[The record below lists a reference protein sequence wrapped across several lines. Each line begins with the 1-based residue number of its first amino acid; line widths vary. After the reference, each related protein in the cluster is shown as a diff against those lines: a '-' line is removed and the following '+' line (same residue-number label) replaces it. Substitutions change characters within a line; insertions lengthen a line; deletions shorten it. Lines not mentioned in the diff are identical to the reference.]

1 MTCKILMCAIALSI
15 ASLLNADEKPCWV
28 YLGAYAKGEDQG
40 ITLCKLDRM
49 KGKLEKVK
57 VFGGHR
63 NPAFLE
69 IHPSQKF
76 LYAANE
82 MREFKGEP
90 TGAITAFSIDAK
102 TGELAQFNQVSSKG
116 AGSCHITIDAEGKT
130 LLVANYGGGSVASFR
145 IGEDGA
151 LSETVSF
158 VQHEGS
164 SVDERRQKGPHAHS
178 INVDPSGKRAYCAD
192 LGLDKVLVYKVNK
205 KGKLKAN
212 DPPFA
217 KTQPGGGPR
226 HLNFHP
232 SGKFAFVN
240 LEMTSKV
247 TVFSHDGKTGAL
259 NEIQTVST
267 LPRDFA
273 ANNSTAEIRVH
284 PNGKFVYCSNRGH
297 DSIAVF
303 AIDEKS
309 GKLTLV
315 EHEPSGGKTPRNFCI
330 DPSGSF
336 LLAANQN
343 TNNVVVF
350 RIDGNTGSLS
360 TTGSS
365 IESPKPVCVRF
376 VEAN

>member
-1 MTCKILMCAIALSI
+1 MTCEILMSAIALSI
-15 ASLLNADEKPCWV
+15 ASLLNAEEKPCWV

-49 KGKLEKVK
+49 KGKLEKVN

-69 IHPSQKF
+69 IHPSKKF

-90 TGAITAFSIDAK
+90 TGAVTAFSIDAM
-102 TGELAQFNQVSSKG
+102 TGELTPLNQVSSKG

-145 IGEDGA
+145 IGEDGT
-151 LSETVSF
+151 LSEAVSF
-158 VQHEGS
+158 FQHEGS

-178 INVDPSGKRAYCAD
+178 INVDPTNKHAYCAD

-212 DPPFA
+212 DPPFT

-226 HLNFHP
+226 HLSFHP
-232 SGKFAFVN
+232 SGKFAYVN

-247 TVFSHDGKTGAL
+247 TVFTHNAKTGIL
-259 NEIQTVST
+259 TEVQTVST
-267 LPRDFA
+267 LPKDFTG
-273 ANNSTAEIRVH
+273 NNSTAEIRVH
-284 PNGKFVYCSNRGH
+284 PTGKFVYCSNRGH

-309 GKLTLV
+309 GKLTFI

-330 DPSGSF
+330 DPSGAY

-343 TNNVVVF
+343 TNNVAVF
-350 RIDGNTGSLS
+350 RVDAKTGAL
-360 TTGSS
+360 TPTGSS
-365 IESPKPVCVRF
+365 IESPKAVCVRF
-376 VEAN
+376 VEAK

>member
-1 MTCKILMCAIALSI
+1 MTFKSLMCSIALSI
-15 ASLLNADEKPCWV
+15 VSSLHADEKPCWV

-40 ITLCKLDRM
+40 ITLCKLDR
-49 KGKLEKVK
+49 KNGKLEKVK

-69 IHPSQKF
+69 VHPSGKF
-76 LYAANE
+76 LYAVNE
-82 MREFKGEP
+82 INDFKRK
-90 TGAITAFSIDAK
+90 TAGALTAFSVDAK
-102 TGELAQFNQVSSKG
+102 TGNLKQINQVSSRGGG
-116 AGSCHITIDAEGKT
+116 ACHLTIDARGKV
-130 LLVANYGGGSVASFR
+130 LLVANYGGGNIASFR

-151 LSETVSF
+151 LSEAVSF
-158 VQHEGS
+158 FQHEGS

-178 INVDPSGKRAYCAD
+178 INFDPTNKRAYCAD
-192 LGLDKVLVYKVNK
+192 LGLDQVLVYKLNK
-205 KGKLKAN
+205 NGKLKTN

-226 HLNFHP
+226 HMNFHP

-240 LEMTSKV
+240 LEMTSKI
-247 TVFSHDGKTGAL
+247 TVFAHHGKTGAL
-259 NEIQTVST
+259 NEVQTVST
-267 LPRDFA
+267 LPKDFA
-273 ANNSTAEIRVH
+273 GNNSTAEIRVH

-297 DSIAVF
+297 DSIVVF
-303 AIDEKS
+303 AIDEES

-315 EHEPSGGKTPRNFCI
+315 ESEPSGGKTPRNFCI
-330 DPSGSF
+330 DPSGAF

-350 RIDGNTGSLS
+350 RIDGKTGSL
-360 TTGSS
+360 TPTGSS

>member
-1 MTCKILMCAIALSI
+1 MAERQLVYIGNYTRAEDAAI
-15 ASLLNADEKPCWV
+15 
-28 YLGAYAKGEDQG
+28 YHGEID
-40 ITLCKLDRM
+40 
-49 KGKLEKVK
+49 
-57 VFGGHR
+57 
-63 NPAFLE
+63 N
-69 IHPSQKF
+69 S
-76 LYAANE
+76 
-82 MREFKGEP
+82 
-90 TGAITAFSIDAK
+90 TGAITLLGK
-102 TGELAQFNQVSSKG
+102 TPCEDNPSYLSLHPTGKYLYAVSETNTHDGGGAVSSFAVDADSG
-116 AGSCHITIDAEGKT
+116 ALTPMNLQPTGGSPCHNTVDASGQFV
-130 LLVANYGGGSVASFR
+130 LSANYGGGSVAMHPIASDGSL
-145 IGEDGA
+145 GEMAD
-151 LSETVSF
+151 F
-158 VQHEGS
+158 KQHEGS
-164 SVDERRQKGPHAHS
+164 SVTERQSEPHAHS
-178 INVDPSGKRAYCAD
+178 INVDPANKRAYCAD

-232 SGKFAFVN
+232 SGKFAYVN

-247 TVFSHDGKTGAL
+247 TVFAHDGKTGAL

-267 LPRDFA
+267 LPKDFTG
-273 ANNSTAEIRVH
+273 NNSTAEIRVH

-315 EHEPSGGKTPRNFCI
+315 EREPSGGKTPRNFCI
-330 DPSGSF
+330 DPSGAF
-336 LLAANQN
+336 LLVANQN

-350 RIDGNTGSLS
+350 RIDRNTGSLS
-360 TTGSS
+360 PTGSS

-376 VEAN
+376 VEVQ

>member
-1 MTCKILMCAIALSI
+1 MIFKILMSAVVLSV
-15 ASLLNADEKPCWV
+15 ATHLNAVENSVWV

-40 ITLCKLDRM
+40 ITLCKLDRSS
-49 KGKLEKVK
+49 GKLEKVK
-57 VFGGHR
+57 VFGGHS

-90 TGAITAFSIDAK
+90 TGAVAAFSIDAK
-102 TGELAQFNQVSSKG
+102 TGELAQLNQVSSKG
-116 AGSCHITIDAEGKT
+116 AGSCHITIDAEGRT
-130 LLVANYGGGSVASFR
+130 LFVANYGGGSVASFR
-145 IGEDGA
+145 IGEDGT
-151 LSETVSF
+151 LSEAVSF
-158 VQHEGS
+158 FQHEGS

-178 INVDPSGKRAYCAD
+178 INVDPANKRAYCAD

-212 DPPFA
+212 DPPFT

-226 HLNFHP
+226 HLSFHP
-232 SGKFAFVN
+232 SGKFAYVN

-247 TVFSHDGKTGAL
+247 TVFTHNAKTGVL
-259 NEIQTVST
+259 TEVQTVST
-267 LPRDFA
+267 LPKDFTG
-273 ANNSTAEIRVH
+273 NNSTAEIRVH
-284 PNGKFVYCSNRGH
+284 PTGKFVYCSNRGH

-309 GKLTLV
+309 GKLTFV

-330 DPSGSF
+330 DPSGDY

-350 RIDGNTGSLS
+350 RVDAKTGAL
-360 TTGSS
+360 TPTGSS

-376 VEAN
+376 VEAK